1 MIFLQCFQV
10 LLKINLLKSD
20 IRKFSMHRC
29 EVRDPSQIS
38 NGNNKRAAEHYQ
50 AINEH
55 IEIIIHAWKFLF

>member
-1 MIFLQCFQV
+1 
-10 LLKINLLKSD
+10 
-20 IRKFSMHRC
+20 MHRC